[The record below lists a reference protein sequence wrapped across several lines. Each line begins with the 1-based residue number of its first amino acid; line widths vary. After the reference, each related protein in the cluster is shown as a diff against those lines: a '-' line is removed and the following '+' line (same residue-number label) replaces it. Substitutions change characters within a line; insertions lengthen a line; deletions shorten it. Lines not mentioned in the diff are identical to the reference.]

1 MLQGLL
7 IGRLGRDAEVKEGK
21 DSNQFVSFAV
31 AVDKSYKDGS
41 GQKIERTEWVDC
53 VADRTGVTP
62 YLVKGQQVVIQGDIK
77 AENYVSNKDQKV
89 YAKLKVRAYSIQ
101 LVGNRPESNVTGQP
115 AAAPAVPPIT
125 APVASSASTLGGFA
139 PEQSDDLPF

>member
-1 MLQGLL
+1 MLQGLI

-21 DSNQFVSFAV
+21 ESKQFVSFAV
-31 AVDKSYKDGS
+31 AVDKSYKDAS

-89 YAKLKVRAYSIQ
+89 YAKLKIRAYSIQ
-101 LVGNRPESNVTGQP
+101 LVGSKPESSSAGQP
-115 AAAPAVPPIT
+115 AAAPPVT
-125 APVASSASTLGGFA
+125 APVPSTAAALGGFA
-139 PEQSDDLPF
+139 PNSDDDLPF